1 MNKAIL
7 STIILLNLGFAQV
20 SQAQD
25 QTITLG
31 YSQSHFEEFGGVSGV
46 NIKYRYEWDSPWS
59 VISSFTYMDGNTEK
73 NYQRSSYNI
82 KAHGDVDYYSLSV
95 GPAYRIN
102 DYVSLYSLFGAA
114 TGTFNYSADKYSKQN
129 QYMYHM
135 NKDGTKHTTTFM
147 YGAGVQ
153 VNPMENFA
161 IDIGYEG
168 THMEYQGMQ
177 FTSNGFNVGA
187 GYRF

>member
-7 STIILLNLGFAQV
+7 SAIMLLTLGSTQI

-25 QTITLG
+25 HTITLG
-31 YSQSHFEEFGGVSGV
+31 YSQSHFEEFGGVNGV
-46 NIKYRYEWDSPWS
+46 NVKYRYEWNSPWS

-73 NYQRSSYNI
+73 NYQRSNYNV

-102 DYVSLYSLFGAA
+102 DYVSLYTLLGVA
-114 TGTFNYSADKYSKQN
+114 TGTFDYSADKYSKQN

-135 NKDGTKHTTTFM
+135 NKDGSKHKTTFM
-147 YGAGVQ
+147 YGTGVQ
-153 VNPMENFA
+153 VNLMENFA
-161 IDIGYEG
+161 IDVGYEG